1 MDNAILKNRY
11 VIREMVGSGG
21 MAIVYKGYCVDNGR
35 EVAIKILR
43 PEFLGEEQFAARFR
57 KEAQITVRHSHRNF
71 VNTIDVGEHEGH
83 PYIVMEFVEGLTLK
97 ELIQQKGGLP
107 LSDVVDIGS
116 QIADALYYAHSHK
129 IVHRDIKPQNILLAN
144 DGTVK
149 VADFGIAKAADSST
163 VTMSGTHMMGSVH
176 YLSPEQARGGY
187 TDEKTDI
194 YSLGVVLY
202 EMATGRIPFDGETPV
217 AVALMHMQDAPTPPR
232 RINPDIPRALEDV
245 ILKALE
251 KESAMRY
258 GSARELGRDLER
270 VLQEPDGKFV
280 KRARR
285 PDLGVTRVMKPISEA
300 DISAQEQ
307 VSEPPAEAQ
316 QPPVPP
322 VGSSGAPAPAPAR
335 PRPARRP
342 SSTWVIIRLLIGV
355 VVVVGIFVTM
365 FLIIRSFLRNT
376 ANLPVEVPP
385 LVGETLESARQQLN
399 KIQLH
404 SFVEE
409 EHNDSIPE
417 GFVIRQDP
425 EQGTTITQ
433 GGTVVLVVSLGPEIT
448 EVPDVLNR
456 PWEEAKK
463 LIEAAGLELGETSY
477 ALSDKPEGYV
487 VAQTPTSGTQVTL
500 GETVSL
506 TLSNPDAKS
515 PVIPDVVGMEQYAAI
530 EFLTGRGGL
539 TIGDITPIDSRVMEG
554 VVVRQEP
561 EGGTDWKEGTAI
573 SLWISNGQG
582 GSYMLEHTVRVLVDA
597 NGSEVV
603 ILFIDEDEERVPVY
617 RRVHSKGVY
626 DIPLTLRSD
635 TLGEKKIVVLIG
647 GEEVFREPAIF
658 SGGG

>member
-1 MDNAILKNRY
+1 MENAILKNRY
-11 VIREMVGSGG
+11 VIREVVGTGG

-35 EVAIKILR
+35 EVAVKMLR

-97 ELIQQKGGLP
+97 EFIQQKGGLP

-116 QIADALYYAHSHK
+116 QIADALFYAHSHK
-129 IVHRDIKPQNILLAN
+129 IVHRDIKPQNILLDK

-163 VTMSGTHMMGSVH
+163 VTMSGTHVMGTVH

-194 YSLGVVLY
+194 YSLGVVIY
-202 EMATGRIPFDGETPV
+202 EMATGQIPFDGETPV
-217 AVALMHMQDAPTPPR
+217 AVAIKHMQDEPAPPSQL
-232 RINPDIPRALEDV
+232 NPDIPRALEDV
-245 ILKALE
+245 VLKALE
-251 KESAMRY
+251 KEPAMRY
-258 GSARELGRDLER
+258 SNARELGRDLER
-270 VLQEPDGKFV
+270 VLQEPDGTFV
-280 KRARR
+280 KRVRR
-285 PDLGVTRVMKPISEA
+285 PDLGVTRIMKPVSEA

-307 VSEPPAEAQ
+307 VSESPAGAQPTEPPGI
-316 QPPVPP
+316 PP
-322 VGSSGAPAPAPAR
+322 GAPAPAPAR

-342 SSTWVIIRLLIGV
+342 SSAWAIIRLLIGV
-355 VVVVGIFVTM
+355 MVVVGIFVTM

-385 LVGETLESARQQLN
+385 LIGETLDSARQQLN

-409 EHNDSIPE
+409 EHNDSVPE

-463 LIEAAGLELGETSY
+463 LIEEAGLELGETSY

-487 VAQTPTSGTQVTL
+487 VAQTPTSSTQVTL

-530 EFLTGRGGL
+530 EFLTGRDL

-561 EGGTDWKEGTAI
+561 KGGTDWKEGTAI

-597 NGSEVV
+597 NNSEVV
-603 ILFIDEDEERVPVY
+603 IHFIDDDAERVPVY

-647 GEEVFREPAIF
+647 GEEEFREPAIF